1 MKVRDRMKILI
12 DNGHGVNTSGKRSPK
27 GRYGIL
33 FEYEFNRA
41 IAKPLVDRLKKM
53 GYDAQLIVPED
64 NDVSLGERCRRVN
77 KVCDEVGAKNCIF
90 ISIHANASSNC
101 ETFQKPSGWSS
112 FVYYHSSN
120 ASKRLAQCLFDEAE
134 KKGLLGNRCVPPEH
148 YWQSGFYVLKNTKCC
163 AVLTENL
170 FYDNEAEY
178 EVLCSEKGR
187 EEIIDLHIKG
197 IVRFIEEIQENNK

>member
-1 MKVRDRMKILI
+1 MLKNIKVLI
-12 DNGHGVNTSGKRSPK
+12 DNGHGKNTQGKRSPK

-33 FEYEFNRA
+33 YEYEFNRA
-41 IAKPLVDRLKKM
+41 IAKPLVERLKKL
-53 GYDAQLIVPED
+53 GIDAELVVPED
-64 NDVSLGERCRRVN
+64 NDISLGERCRRVN
-77 KVCDEVGAKNCIF
+77 RVCDKVGSKNVLF

-101 ETFQKPSGWSS
+101 ETFQKPSGWSA
-112 FVYYHSSN
+112 FVYTKASN
-120 ASKRLAQCLFDEAE
+120 ASKRLAQCLYDEAE
-134 KKGLLGNRCVPPEH
+134 KRNLKGNRCVPDCH
-148 YWQSGFYVLKNTKCC
+148 YWTAGFYVLKNTKCS

-197 IVRFIEEIQENNK
+197 IVRFIEEIENNK

>member
-1 MKVRDRMKILI
+1 MLKNIKVLI
-12 DNGHGVNTSGKRSPK
+12 DNGHGKNTQGKRSPK

-33 FEYEFNRA
+33 YEYEFNRA
-41 IAKPLVDRLKKM
+41 IAKPLVERLKKM
-53 GYDAQLIVPED
+53 GIDAELVVQED
-64 NDVSLGERCRRVN
+64 NDISLGERCRRVN

-101 ETFQKPSGWSS
+101 ETFQKPSGWSA
-112 FVYYHSSN
+112 FVYRKASN

-134 KKGLLGNRCVPPEH
+134 KKGLKGNRSVPPER
-148 YWQSGFYVLKNTKCC
+148 YWTANFYVLKHTNCP

-170 FYDNEAEY
+170 FYDNHNDY
-178 EVLCSEKGR
+178 LYLCSEKGR

-197 IVRFIEEIQENNK
+197 IVRYIQEIENNK

>member
-1 MKVRDRMKILI
+1 MKILI
-12 DNGHGVNTSGKRSPK
+12 DPGHGENTQGKRSPK
-27 GRYGIL
+27 GEFGVLR
-33 FEYEFNRA
+33 EYAFNRA

-53 GYDAQLIVPED
+53 GYDAELVVTED

-77 KVCDEVGAKNCIF
+77 KWCDKLGAKNCIF
-90 ISIHANASSNC
+90 ISIHSNASSNC
-101 ETFQKPSGWSS
+101 ETFQKPSGWSG

-120 ASKRLAQCLFDEAE
+120 ASKRLAQCLYDEAE
-134 KKGLLGNRCVPPEH
+134 KKGLKGNRSVPPER
-148 YWQSGFYVLKNTKCC
+148 YWTANFYVLKHTNCA

-170 FYDNEAEY
+170 FYDNHSDY
-178 EVLCSEKGR
+178 LYLCSEKGR